1 MKIDKCMDERW
12 IRKWVLLPIDQSMI
26 IPDFAIVTRMGT
38 VPVAICIDE
47 GCEAWKL
54 PKWHFGHAL
63 FR

>member
-1 MKIDKCMDERW
+1 
-12 IRKWVLLPIDQSMI
+12 
-26 IPDFAIVTRMGT
+26 MGT

-63 FR
+63 LRKELWLILVAKDGPSPDCRRDVGDSR